1 MEFVLDTF
9 GMTDV
14 GLRRDHNEDHFYV
27 NDDLGLYIVA
37 DGMGGHAA
45 GEVASHTAIR
55 SISDFLFSAKHERDF
70 TWPFGIDTKLN
81 GQENLII
88 SSIKLANRE
97 ICALS
102 EEKAEYSGMGTTI
115 VGAMIDGTN
124 IVIAHVGDSRL
135 YRLRGEQFDQLTNDH
150 SWVNE
155 QLARSIITE
164 EEARTHRWRNVITRA
179 LGNTY
184 TIDVDMAQSD
194 LMIGDI
200 YLLCTDGL
208 SGMLADAE
216 INRLLRASSY
226 SAETAARRL
235 VAAANDAG
243 GHDNITVLMLRVLD
257 PDEVKDGYPP
267 QTEETS
273 IDLDA

>member
-1 MEFVLDTF
+1 MGFVLDTF

-55 SISDFLFSAKHERDF
+55 SISDFLFSAKHEHDF
-70 TWPFGIDTKLN
+70 TWPFGVDAKLN

-102 EEKAEYSGMGTTI
+102 EEKSEYSGMGTTI
-115 VGAMIDGTN
+115 VGAMIDGAN

-135 YRLRGEQFDQLTNDH
+135 YRLRGEELVQLTNDH

-184 TIDVDMAQSD
+184 TIDVDMEMSD
-194 LMIGDI
+194 LVVDDI
-200 YLLCTDGL
+200 YVLCTDGL
-208 SGMLADAE
+208 SGMLSDPE
-216 INRLLRASSY
+216 IHRLLRASSY

-235 VAAANDAG
+235 VAAANEAG
-243 GHDNITVLMLRVLD
+243 GHDNITVLLLRVLD
-257 PDEVKDGYPP
+257 ADQARDGFPP
-267 QTEETS
+267 KTEETS